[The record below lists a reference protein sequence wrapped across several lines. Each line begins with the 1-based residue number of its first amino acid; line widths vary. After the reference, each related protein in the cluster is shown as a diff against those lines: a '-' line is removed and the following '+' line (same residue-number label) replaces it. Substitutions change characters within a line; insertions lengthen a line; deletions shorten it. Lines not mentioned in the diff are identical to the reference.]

1 MRRYRYNMYELK
13 KKKNSRTVQ
22 NGTFDMKTFCQ
33 YVLSNTIKIFK
44 LNMRSEIRYDYHA
57 LMLATWNLYFC
68 SMRKFVNYSF
78 KITSNFKKVYTKERR
93 PLPVRQF
100 ILRIFN
106 NTKNLY
112 FERNIQVT
120 LLTQIRQ
127 TGWSII
133 NY

>member
-1 MRRYRYNMYELK
+1 
-13 KKKNSRTVQ
+13 
-22 NGTFDMKTFCQ
+22 MKTFCQ

-112 FERNIQVT
+112 FLHFFFEFSKLFSFLDTCILIVIFIRYPLHSS
-120 LLTQIRQ
+120 LLLRAVKGPCLQIL
-127 TGWSII
+127 S
-133 NY
+133 